1 MKNLPIKAKISRIL
15 SWLWLHNLIPGSSRH
30 VEYVTSGSCGR
41 HPPDTELRL
50 CCLLASLY
58 PGLLSLCDIQLRSPL
73 LALLYLAASRFVV
86 RASAL
91 TRAGCAALLPVS
103 KLAAA
108 SRICTA
114 CGGCCRH
121 LSCHA
126 ALTWGQRLLRAKGI
140 PAKRTLMH
148 LGCVCVYMHLF
159 IYLRCSNW
167 VPLGSCNVTK
177 SGQCFHGAEGM
188 LVKLRSS
195 SAWMEILDL
204 EWIEV
209 GNSIWAWK

>member
-73 LALLYLAASRFVV
+73 LALLYSAASRFVV

-91 TRAGCAALLPVS
+91 TRAGCAALLRFQAGSCQQDLHSLRWLLQAPLLPRCTHMGPEAPQGKRDS
-103 KLAAA
+103 CKTYLNA
-108 SRICTA
+108 SR
-114 CGGCCRH
+114 
-121 LSCHA
+121 
-126 ALTWGQRLLRAKGI
+126 
-140 PAKRTLMH
+140 M
-148 LGCVCVYMHLF
+148 CVCMYAF
-159 IYLRCSNW
+159 IYLF
-167 VPLGSCNVTK
+167 K
-177 SGQCFHGAEGM
+177 M
-188 LVKLRSS
+188 LKLSS
-195 SAWMEILDL
+195 FREL
-204 EWIEV
+204 
-209 GNSIWAWK
+209 